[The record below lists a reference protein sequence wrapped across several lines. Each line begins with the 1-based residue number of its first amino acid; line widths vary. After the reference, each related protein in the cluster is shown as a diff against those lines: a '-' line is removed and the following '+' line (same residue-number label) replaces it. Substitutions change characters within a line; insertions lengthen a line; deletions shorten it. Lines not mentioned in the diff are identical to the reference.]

1 MKVYQIIEYDASI
14 DSIEAR
20 RWFVYDFFSK
30 KEISA
35 EAVQEVLNNDSKKTA
50 FDSWIEQSGMDPVK
64 TSLAIR
70 HYKMKYA
77 VR

>member
-1 MKVYQIIEYDASI
+1 MKVYQVVEYDASI

-20 RWFVYDFFSK
+20 RWFVYDLFSK

-35 EAVQEVLNNDSKKTA
+35 EAVQEVLNDAKNKPTFDAWIINSGTDSTKIA
-50 FDSWIEQSGMDPVK
+50 S
-64 TSLAIR
+64 AIR
-70 HYKMKYA
+70 HYRIKYA

>member
-35 EAVQEVLNNDSKKTA
+35 EAVQEVLNDSKDKPAFNAWVELFGMNPIKTA
-50 FDSWIEQSGMDPVK
+50 
-64 TSLAIR
+64 LAIR
-70 HYKMKYA
+70 HYKIKYA

>member
-35 EAVQEVLNNDSKKTA
+35 EAVQEVLNDSKDKTA
-50 FDSWIEQSGMDPVK
+50 FDSWIKQSGMNPVK
-64 TSLAIR
+64 TASAIR
-70 HYKMKYA
+70 HYKIRYSS
-77 VR
+77 